1 MAEESAAEA
10 ELETRIESIVERVL
24 ERHLQRLPQP
34 SSEAGEPSRRATGGE
49 LHYCTSLPYGMTSR
63 RRALTKEIGTGA
75 GRQAKPAGPT
85 GRRTG
90 ARSLIGTGAG
100 RRTPGNYERDLSAG
114 GQARTHHGTGAGQ
127 VRAHLSADGWARVLR
142 APGLA
147 TISHRL
153 AGAECPTFP

>member
-85 GRRTG
+85 
-90 ARSLIGTGAG
+90 AG
-100 RRTPGNYERDLSAG
+100 
-114 GQARTHHGTGAGQ
+114 
-127 VRAHLSADGWARVLR
+127 VRAR
-142 APGLA
+142 AL
-147 TISHRL
+147 
-153 AGAECPTFP
+153 